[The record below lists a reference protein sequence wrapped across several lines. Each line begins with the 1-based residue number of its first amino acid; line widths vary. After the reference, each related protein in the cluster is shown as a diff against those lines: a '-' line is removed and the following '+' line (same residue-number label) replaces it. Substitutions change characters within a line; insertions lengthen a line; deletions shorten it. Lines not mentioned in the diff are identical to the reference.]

1 MARYIDADKVLLEL
15 QKFSLDTSN
24 PYGVGYSDCL
34 TAVEDVLNEAP
45 TADVEEVKHGEWIE
59 KEEVYGDVYYT
70 CSNCNNDW
78 TTIDGT
84 PQQNFMNYCPN
95 CGAKMDGGKEE

>member
-1 MARYIDADKVLLEL
+1 MATCRDCFHWNACENMIKICNCKVYEVSEGAEECEH
-15 QKFSLDTSN
+15 FT
-24 PYGVGYSDCL
+24 
-34 TAVEDVLNEAP
+34 P
-45 TADVEEVKHGEWIE
+45 TADVEEVKYGEWIE
-59 KEEVYGDVYYT
+59 KEELYGDVYYT

-95 CGAKMDGGKEE
+95 CGAKMDSQL

>member
-1 MARYIDADKVLLEL
+1 MTCK
-15 QKFSLDTSN
+15 
-24 PYGVGYSDCL
+24 DCMHFL
-34 TAVEDVLNEAP
+34 VCEKAYHLHDEQDVEKRCKHYKNEADY
-45 TADVEEVKHGEWIE
+45 AEVKHGEWIE

-84 PQQNFMNYCPN
+84 PQDNFMNYCPH
-95 CGAKMDGGKEE
+95 CGAKMEKGEIHNG